1 MLTKSCSRCVRL
13 TSGLRK
19 VWKIDDSQT
28 VCKTPQNT
36 PKCLEYTFERLQVSC
51 TLLKVETSI
60 SKPRWLPC
68 ITPVHPSSFLL
79 SPGPDSWLPSH
90 SPLAS
95 MAGAH
100 VGTGEGWRKA
110 TIGGEG
116 WKVAGRTW
124 RNTESKLHGPENH
137 HVH

>member
-1 MLTKSCSRCVRL
+1 M
-13 TSGLRK
+13 
-19 VWKIDDSQT
+19 
-28 VCKTPQNT
+28 
-36 PKCLEYTFERLQVSC
+36 
-51 TLLKVETSI
+51 
-60 SKPRWLPC
+60 
-68 ITPVHPSSFLL
+68 LL

-116 WKVAGRTW
+116 WKAAGRTW
-124 RNTESKLHGPENH
+124 RSTESKLHDGYNG
-137 HVH
+137 VLYNARTIKWCFI